1 MRLTVGF
8 DATAAARQHAG
19 IGRYTR
25 ELLRALAFREDG
37 TRYKVFY
44 AGRGVDG
51 SGLPPL
57 GNGFKVRSIP
67 VTDRVS
73 NAVWHRAR
81 FPVPIQTLIGRVSVL
96 HSPDFTAPPALGRPT
111 VVTVHDLAFEREPE
125 CAVPSLRQYL
135 RRVVRRSA
143 SAATHVIAVS
153 RTTKQDLMELYDI
166 PEDKI
171 SVIYEG
177 VAESLR
183 TPQRYVARTM
193 LSTIGIEESFIL
205 SVGTLEPRK
214 NYVRLLEAYRELL
227 VRGFRR
233 KLVIAGGP
241 GWMYEPVLE
250 RMRELRIEPMVIL
263 VRPSDLH
270 LAALY
275 AAADAFVY
283 PSLYEGFGIPALEAL
298 SAGTPTA
305 VSSASSLP
313 EVVGDAA
320 LLFDP
325 RDTEGMTDAMERLLT
340 DRALADSLRQKGPQ
354 QAAGFSWTAAA
365 EQTAALYRALAGG

>member
-1 MRLTVGF
+1 
-8 DATAAARQHAG
+8 
-19 IGRYTR
+19 
-25 ELLRALAFREDG
+25 
-37 TRYKVFY
+37 
-44 AGRGVDG
+44 
-51 SGLPPL
+51 
-57 GNGFKVRSIP
+57 
-67 VTDRVS
+67 
-73 NAVWHRAR
+73 
-81 FPVPIQTLIGRVSVL
+81 
-96 HSPDFTAPPALGRPT
+96 
-111 VVTVHDLAFEREPE
+111 
-125 CAVPSLRQYL
+125 
-135 RRVVRRSA
+135 
-143 SAATHVIAVS
+143 
-153 RTTKQDLMELYDI
+153 MELYDI